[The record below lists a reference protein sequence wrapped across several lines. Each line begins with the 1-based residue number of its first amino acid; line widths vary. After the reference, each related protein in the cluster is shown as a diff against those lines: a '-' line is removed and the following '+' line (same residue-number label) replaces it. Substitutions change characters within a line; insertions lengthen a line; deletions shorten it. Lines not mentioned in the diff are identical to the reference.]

1 MTDPDLHLDPLGP
14 LLRHFNASAQIFFA
28 GTVCGHADYL
38 DADGVSYL
46 HLLRSGALRVDDS
59 TGTPLQLTQPS
70 LIFYPRPQSHTM
82 RADTEVGAELACASV
97 RFEHKSFN
105 PLALALPKRLAIG
118 LHEMPELGS
127 LLDLLFK
134 EAFDDQPGKQQALN
148 RLFELVLIGLLRYS
162 LSKGATEAGLLRG
175 LGHPQVGK
183 VLASVH
189 AAPELNW
196 TLTRMANLSGMSRS
210 SFASTFKAVVGLTP
224 GDYLMHWRVAIAQSL
239 LLKQVP
245 LKSIAE
251 RVGYASHAGFLKAF
265 KAVAGR
271 APTEW
276 LRQTRLQVTE
286 K

>member
-1 MTDPDLHLDPLGP
+1 MSAPALRQRAAQGPANGSVQRSERSIQARATASRNKTPLGTDS
-14 LLRHFNASAQIFFA
+14 RATN
-28 GTVCGHADYL
+28 
-38 DADGVSYL
+38 GV
-46 HLLRSGALRVDDS
+46 
-59 TGTPLQLTQPS
+59 LQTFL
-70 LIFYPRPQSHTM
+70 
-82 RADTEVGAELACASV
+82 
-97 RFEHKSFN
+97 N